1 MHMEKIK
8 MINMKRI
15 IIVLWFCLPG
25 VINASAQ
32 CEWDAYMQ
40 QMGLVDVQTLDST
53 IRVQLRYSTTDN
65 FMQRDVYGCLEKA
78 YLEKGFAQKV
88 VRAHRLLKAMRP
100 GYRLLIYDAARPI
113 SVQRAMYA
121 LVAGT
126 PNRFYVAN
134 GRYGGRHN
142 YGVAVDVT
150 ITDAEGNV
158 ADMGTP
164 FDHFGEAAHTGAE
177 TDKLLAKRKL
187 ISREAVKN
195 RRLLRQV
202 MAQVGLV
209 PYRREWWH
217 YEEPMS
223 MPDTRRKYRLLDK

>member
-1 MHMEKIK
+1 MKVPGMMAMKFKI
-8 MINMKRI
+8 MALCI
-15 IIVLWFCLPG
+15 CLLG
-25 VINASAQ
+25 AVNASAQ
-32 CEWDAYMQ
+32 CEWDTYMQ
-40 QMGLVDVQTLDST
+40 QMGLVDVQALDST
-53 IRVQLRYSTTDN
+53 IRVQLRYSSSDN

-78 YLEKGFAQKV
+78 YLEKEFAQKV
-88 VRAHRLLKAMRP
+88 VRAHRQLNVIRP

-126 PNRFYVAN
+126 PNRFYVAD

-150 ITDAEGNV
+150 IIDAEGNV
-158 ADMGTP
+158 VDMGTP
-164 FDHFGEAAHTGAE
+164 FDHFGKAAHTGTE
-177 TDKLLAKRKL
+177 TDNLLAKRKL
-187 ISREAVKN
+187 ISREAVRN
-195 RRLLRQV
+195 RRLLRQI

-217 YEEPMS
+217 YEEPIS
-223 MPDTRRKYRLLDK
+223 MPETRRKYRLLDR